1 MSHALSFS
9 NFLGSLRKKGKIVP
23 IEAAEALLL
32 IAAGIDT
39 MGALRQAMPDSD
51 GNPLAASSASRLI
64 SQLRG
69 RARYS
74 QGKWIE
80 SPHDAGLVTVRSH
93 PHTKGMQ
100 LKLTP
105 EGRELINQF
114 LPTTTDVHFTDG
126 ETPIFDDPLV

>member
-1 MSHALSFS
+1 MSQAVSFAH
-9 NFLGSLRKKGKIVP
+9 FLGSLRKKGKVVP

-32 IAAGIDT
+32 IAAGIDNMT
-39 MGALRQAMPDSD
+39 SLRQAMPDRD
-51 GNPLAASSASRLI
+51 GNPLAVSSASRLI

-80 SPHDAGLVTVRSH
+80 SPHDSLVTVREH

-100 LKLTP
+100 LRLTP
-105 EGRELINQF
+105 EGKNLIEQY
-114 LPTTTDVHFTDG
+114 LPTTTDNVFFTDG
-126 ETPIFDDPLV
+126 KTPIFDDPLV

>member
-1 MSHALSFS
+1 MSQAVSFA

-74 QGKWIE
+74 QGK
-80 SPHDAGLVTVRSH
+80 
-93 PHTKGMQ
+93 
-100 LKLTP
+100 
-105 EGRELINQF
+105 
-114 LPTTTDVHFTDG
+114 
-126 ETPIFDDPLV
+126 